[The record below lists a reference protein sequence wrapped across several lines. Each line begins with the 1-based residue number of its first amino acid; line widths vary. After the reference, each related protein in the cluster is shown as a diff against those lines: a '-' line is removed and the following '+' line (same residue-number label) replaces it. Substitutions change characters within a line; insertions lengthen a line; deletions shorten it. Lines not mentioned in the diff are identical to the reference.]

1 VAYVGNH
8 GTERS
13 IYVRSLGA
21 LESVPVAG
29 TEQGSGPF
37 FSPDGEW
44 LGFVADGKLMKVPV
58 VAGSLRPFAA
68 LPSWLAQAGDPTRPS
83 CTPDIYVFTGGL
95 FAISAS
101 GGGTPRRLTKPE
113 ATQSH
118 LFPEVLPGGREV
130 LFTVWVEGLDQSR
143 IAVLSL
149 DTGKWHT
156 VFEGGWLRATD
167 PTTCSTCAAMPCVH
181 CHSTGTDSWRAGH
194 PCRSRRTS
202 LETLFMPLWE

>member
-58 VAGSLRPFAA
+58 
-68 LPSWLAQAGDPTRPS
+68 
-83 CTPDIYVFTGGL
+83 
-95 FAISAS
+95 S
-101 GGGTPRRLTKPE
+101 GGQPQTLCSVTVLAGTSWGPDETIVYTRYLRIYGRALRDFCERRRHTPSPDQ
-113 ATQSH
+113 ARGNAI
-118 LFPEVLPGGREV
+118 PPLPGG
-130 LFTVWVEGLDQSR
+130 
-143 IAVLSL
+143 
-149 DTGKWHT
+149 
-156 VFEGGWLRATD
+156 
-167 PTTCSTCAAMPCVH
+167 P
-181 CHSTGTDSWRAGH
+181 
-194 PCRSRRTS
+194 SRRQRS
-202 LETLFMPLWE
+202 ALHGVG